1 MIIMMMIKMRKMIM
15 VLMKMVLLLM
25 MMVGTKSSPPG
36 PVHRTMGVGLPATSH
51 LGASRHFSSSSICVL
66 YFCCIL
72 SIFLGSRSFLEDLS
86 ERSWPSVTTTLG
98 SQPPILG
105 GAANIHNRELHK
117 NGEVWRRGSW
127 VWRRNIQNIA
137 KGTTDPRVETVTTKT
152 T

>member
-1 MIIMMMIKMRKMIM
+1 MMMIKMKKMM
-15 VLMKMVLLLM
+15 MVLLKIMLLM
-25 MMVGTKSSPPG
+25 LMVRTKSSPPG

-51 LGASRHFSSSSICVL
+51 LGASRHCL

-72 SIFLGSRSFLEDLS
+72 SIFLGSKSFLEDLS
-86 ERSWPSVTTTLG
+86 ERSWPSVMTTLG

-105 GAANIHNRELHK
+105 GAANKHNGELHK
-117 NGEVWRRGSW
+117 NGKVWRRESW

-137 KGTTDPRVETVTTKT
+137 KGTTDPREDTVTTKT

>member
-1 MIIMMMIKMRKMIM
+1 MMMIKMKKMM
-15 VLMKMVLLLM
+15 MVLLKIMLLM
-25 MMVGTKSSPPG
+25 LMVRTKSSPPG

-72 SIFLGSRSFLEDLS
+72 SIFLGSRSFLKDLS
-86 ERSWPSVTTTLG
+86 ERSWPSVMTTLG
-98 SQPPILG
+98 SQPPIFG

-117 NGEVWRRGSW
+117 NGEVWRRESW

-137 KGTTDPRVETVTTKT
+137 KGTTDPRVEFISQK
-152 T
+152 